1 MNIESIFFTLFAIW
15 HYNIYGPP
23 EYLYLLFQKIYLFY
37 HEFWNN
43 VNAPDYLP
51 LNDTDSTE
59 ITSTEKAVVS
69 VKPPIKYEDKYL
81 EDIRKLDKEF
91 KFNEE
96 EEKNRLQK
104 YLDIFKSTNESYRE
118 KINEIELNLLNIET
132 KMAKYDGSD
141 DDFCI
146 YDKDDEDSHLGE
158 TKEERLKLLLHDK
171 NTLIVELEKNKY
183 FIETTEGQEQTMQ
196 NSEELS
202 VKYIIDQRLDK
213 LNNCFVIENTPLG
226 NVLMI
231 YDTNKISFR
240 YYSDNTI
247 PYRYLETVA
256 RKYVKQFGCRPIF
269 IDMEEE
275 LKMSEE
281 RFETGRKEKEEKE
294 ESEKKKREEAI
305 KNNQPIE
312 EKKNVFTK
320 FKSYNKDAG
329 SGKTS
334 YAAPPKNSIPTNK
347 KITND
352 PEKDKQ
358 FLKDKANR
366 YTYEGKFANF
376 SFIKKVDRKV
386 VDKKF
391 GMSFADFK
399 KMQKDK
405 KD

>member
-1 MNIESIFFTLFAIW
+1 MDIRTIFFTLFVIW
-15 HYNIYGPP
+15 KFNKYIPT
-23 EYLYLLFQKIYLFY
+23 EYLSVLLKKINTYLKNYNSPDFVPLKGDRETVII
-37 HEFWNN
+37 
-43 VNAPDYLP
+43 AP
-51 LNDTDSTE
+51 
-59 ITSTEKAVVS
+59 
-69 VKPPIKYEDKYL
+69 KPQVKYEDKYL
-81 EDIRKLDKEF
+81 DYIRKMNKEF

-104 YLDIFKSTNESYRE
+104 YLDIFKSTNNSYRE
-118 KINEIELNLLNIET
+118 KINENEKNLLNTET
-132 KMAKYDGSD
+132 KLAKYERSD

-158 TKEERLKLLLHDK
+158 TKEERIKSLLQEK
-171 NTLIVELEKNKY
+171 NTLTDELKKLKY
-183 FIETTEGQEQTMQ
+183 LIETTKGQEEIMK

-202 VKYIIDQRLDK
+202 VKHIIDQRLDK
-213 LNNCFVIENTPLG
+213 LNNCFIIENTPLG

-231 YDTNKISFR
+231 YDTKKTSFR

-256 RKYVKQFGCRPIF
+256 RKYVKQFDCRPIF

-275 LKMSEE
+275 LKISEE
-281 RFETGRKEKEEKE
+281 RFEIERKEREEKE
-294 ESEKKKREEAI
+294 EAEKKKREEST
-305 KNNQPIE
+305 KNNQPLE

-329 SGKTS
+329 SSKTS
-334 YAAPPKNSIPTNK
+334 YAAPPKNSIPSN
-347 KITND
+347 KITIEH
-352 PEKDKQ
+352 EKEKEKQ
-358 FLKDKANR
+358 FLKDRANR

-405 KD
+405 DKKD

>member
-1 MNIESIFFTLFAIW
+1 MDIRTIFLTLFVIW
-15 HYNIYGPP
+15 KFNKYIPSEHF
-23 EYLYLLFQKIYLFY
+23 LLLFQKINIFY
-37 HEFWNN
+37 HKLRSSSVN
-43 VNAPDYLP
+43 VPDLLP
-51 LNDTDSTE
+51 LNDDTKTTT
-59 ITSTEKAVVS
+59 IQP
-69 VKPPIKYEDKYL
+69 KPQVKYEDKYL
-81 EDIRKLDKEF
+81 EDIRKMNKEF
-91 KFNEE
+91 KFTEE
-96 EEKNRLQK
+96 EEKVRLQK
-104 YLDIFKSTNESYRE
+104 YLDIFKSTNNSYRE
-118 KINEIELNLLNIET
+118 KINENEINLLNIET
-132 KMAKYDGSD
+132 KLAKYEGSD
-141 DDFCI
+141 DEFCI

-158 TKEERLKLLLHDK
+158 TKEERIKLLLQEK
-171 NTLIVELEKNKY
+171 TTLTDEVKKFKY
-183 FIETTEGQEQTMQ
+183 FIETTEGQEETMK

-202 VKYIIDQRLDK
+202 VKHIIDQRLDK
-213 LNNCFVIENTPLG
+213 LNNCYIIENTPLG

-231 YDTNKISFR
+231 YDTKKTSFR

-256 RKYVKQFGCRPIF
+256 RKYVKQFDCRPIF

-275 LKMSEE
+275 LKISEE
-281 RFETGRKEKEEKE
+281 RFEKERKEKEEKE
-294 ESEKKKREEAI
+294 EAEKKRREEAT

-329 SGKTS
+329 SSKTS
-334 YAAPPKNSIPTNK
+334 YAAPPKNSIPSNK
-347 KITND
+347 KITIEQ
-352 PEKDKQ
+352 EKEKEKQ
-358 FLKDKANR
+358 FLKDRANR

>member
-1 MNIESIFFTLFAIW
+1 MDIRTVFFTLFVIW
-15 HYNIYGPP
+15 KFNKYIPT
-23 EYLYLLFQKIYLFY
+23 
-37 HEFWNN
+37 
-43 VNAPDYLP
+43 DYLSVLFKKINTYLKNYNSPDFVP
-51 LNDTDSTE
+51 LKGDTETV
-59 ITSTEKAVVS
+59 IIPP
-69 VKPPIKYEDKYL
+69 KPQVKYEDKYL
-81 EDIRKLDKEF
+81 EYIRKMNKEF

-96 EEKNRLQK
+96 EEKNKLQK
-104 YLDIFKSTNESYRE
+104 YLDIFKSTNNSYRE
-118 KINEIELNLLNIET
+118 KINENEKKLLNTET
-132 KMAKYDGSD
+132 KLAKYE
-141 DDFCI
+141 FCI
-146 YDKDDEDSHLGE
+146 YDNDDEDSYLGE
-158 TKEERLKLLLHDK
+158 TKEERIKLLLQ
-171 NTLIVELEKNKY
+171 EKNILTDELKKLKY
-183 FIETTEGQEQTMQ
+183 LIETTKGQEEIMK

-202 VKYIIDQRLDK
+202 VKHIIDQRLDK
-213 LNNCFVIENTPLG
+213 LNNCFIIENTPLG

-231 YDTNKISFR
+231 YDTKKTSFR

-256 RKYVKQFGCRPIF
+256 RKYVKQFDCRPIF

-275 LKMSEE
+275 LKISEE
-281 RFETGRKEKEEKE
+281 RFEIETKEREEKE
-294 ESEKKKREEAI
+294 EAEKKKREEST

-329 SGKTS
+329 SSKTS
-334 YAAPPKNSIPTNK
+334 YAAPPKNSIPSN
-347 KITND
+347 KITI
-352 PEKDKQ
+352 EKEKEKEKQ
-358 FLKDKANR
+358 FLKDRANR

-405 KD
+405 DKKD

>member
-1 MNIESIFFTLFAIW
+1 MNIESIFFTLFAVW

-23 EYLYLLFQKIYLFY
+23 EYLYLLVQKIYIFY
-37 HEFWNN
+37 HQFWNN
-43 VNAPDYLP
+43 VTVPDLK
-51 LNDTDSTE
+51 NDDIPT
-59 ITSTEKAVVS
+59 TEKSVVS
-69 VKPPIKYEDKYL
+69 VKPQIKYEDKYL
-81 EDIRKLDKEF
+81 ADIRKLDKEF

-96 EEKNRLQK
+96 EEKNRVQK
-104 YLDIFKSTNESYRE
+104 YLDIFKSTNDSYKE
-118 KINEIELNLLNIET
+118 KINEIEQNLLNIET

-141 DDFCI
+141 DEFCV
-146 YDKDDEDSHLGE
+146 YDSDDEDSHLGE
-158 TKEERLKLLLHDK
+158 TKEERLKLLLHEK
-171 NTLIVELEKNKY
+171 TNLIVELEKYKY
-183 FIETTEGQEQTMQ
+183 FIETTEGQEEIMK

-202 VKYIIDQRLDK
+202 VKHIIDQRLDK

-231 YDTNKISFR
+231 YDTKKSSFR

-256 RKYVKQFGCRPIF
+256 RKYVKQFSCRPIF

-275 LKMSEE
+275 LKMSED
-281 RFETGRKEKEEKE
+281 RFETSRKEKE
-294 ESEKKKREEAI
+294 ESEKKKREESV

-329 SGKTS
+329 AGKTS

-347 KITND
+347 KITNEQ
-352 PEKDKQ
+352 EKDKQ

>member
-1 MNIESIFFTLFAIW
+1 MNKEYKFT
-15 HYNIYGPP
+15 
-23 EYLYLLFQKIYLFY
+23 
-37 HEFWNN
+37 
-43 VNAPDYLP
+43 
-51 LNDTDSTE
+51 
-59 ITSTEKAVVS
+59 
-69 VKPPIKYEDKYL
+69 
-81 EDIRKLDKEF
+81 
-91 KFNEE
+91 EE

-118 KINEIELNLLNIET
+118 KIIEIKHNLLNIET
-132 KMAKYDGSD
+132 KLAKYEGSD

-158 TKEERLKLLLHDK
+158 TKEERIKLLLQEK
-171 NTLIVELEKNKY
+171 NTFTDELKKNTY
-183 FIETTEGQEQTMQ
+183 FIETTQGQEETMK

-202 VKYIIDQRLDK
+202 VKHIIDQRLDK
-213 LNNCFVIENTPLG
+213 LNNCFIIENTPLG

-231 YDTNKISFR
+231 YDTKKTSFR

-256 RKYVKQFGCRPIF
+256 RKYVKQFDCRPVF

-275 LKMSEE
+275 LRISEE
-281 RFETGRKEKEEKE
+281 RFEIERKEREEA
-294 ESEKKKREEAI
+294 EKKKREEST

-320 FKSYNKDAG
+320 FKSYNKDTG

-334 YAAPPKNSIPTNK
+334 YAAPPKNSIPNNK

-352 PEKDKQ
+352 QEKEKEKQ
-358 FLKDKANR
+358 FLKDRANR

-405 KD
+405 DKKD

>member
-1 MNIESIFFTLFAIW
+1 MDIRTIFFTLFVIW
-15 HYNIYGPP
+15 KFNKYIPTDYLSVLLKKINIYLKNYNLPDFVPLKDDTETVIIPP
-23 EYLYLLFQKIYLFY
+23 
-37 HEFWNN
+37 
-43 VNAPDYLP
+43 
-51 LNDTDSTE
+51 
-59 ITSTEKAVVS
+59 
-69 VKPPIKYEDKYL
+69 KPQVKYEDKYL
-81 EDIRKLDKEF
+81 EDIRKMNKEY
-91 KFNEE
+91 KFTEE

-104 YLDIFKSTNESYRE
+104 YLDIFKSTNNSYRAKISENE
-118 KINEIELNLLNIET
+118 KNLLNIET
-132 KMAKYDGSD
+132 KLAKYEGSD

-158 TKEERLKLLLHDK
+158 TKEERIKLLLQEK
-171 NTLIVELEKNKY
+171 NTLTDEVKNFKY
-183 FIETTEGQEQTMQ
+183 FIETTQGQEETMK

-202 VKYIIDQRLDK
+202 VKHVIDQRLDK
-213 LNNCFVIENTPLG
+213 LNNCFIIENTPLG

-231 YDTNKISFR
+231 YDTKKISFR

-256 RKYVKQFGCRPIF
+256 RKYVKQFDCRPVF

-275 LKMSEE
+275 LRISEE
-281 RFETGRKEKEEKE
+281 RFEKETREKEEKE
-294 ESEKKKREEAI
+294 EAEKKKREEST

-329 SGKTS
+329 SSKTS

-347 KITND
+347 KITNEQ
-352 PEKDKQ
+352 EKEKQ
-358 FLKDKANR
+358 FLKDRANR

-405 KD
+405 DKKD

>member
-23 EYLYLLFQKIYLFY
+23 EYLYLLVQKIYIFY
-37 HEFWNN
+37 HAFWNN
-43 VNAPDYLP
+43 VNAPDLK
-51 LNDTDSTE
+51 NDDTS
-59 ITSTEKAVVS
+59 STEKEVVS
-69 VKPPIKYEDKYL
+69 VKPQIKYEDKYL
-81 EDIRKLDKEF
+81 ADIRKLDKEF

-104 YLDIFKSTNESYRE
+104 YLDIFKSTNDSYKE
-118 KINEIELNLLNIET
+118 KINEIEQNLVNIET

-146 YDKDDEDSHLGE
+146 YDSDDEDSHLGE
-158 TKEERLKLLLHDK
+158 TKEERLKLLLHEK
-171 NTLIVELEKNKY
+171 TNLIVELEKYKY
-183 FIETTEGQEQTMQ
+183 FIETTEGQEETMK

-202 VKYIIDQRLDK
+202 VKHIIDQRLDK
-213 LNNCFVIENTPLG
+213 LNNCFIIENTPLG

-231 YDTNKISFR
+231 YDTKKISFR

-256 RKYVKQFGCRPIF
+256 RKYVKQFNCRPVF

-275 LKMSEE
+275 LKMSED
-281 RFETGRKEKEEKE
+281 RFESNRKEKE
-294 ESEKKKREEAI
+294 ESEKKKREELV

-312 EKKNVFTK
+312 EKKNVFAK

-334 YAAPPKNSIPTNK
+334 YAAPPKNSIPSNK
-347 KITND
+347 KITN
-352 PEKDKQ
+352 EQENDKQ
-358 FLKDKANR
+358 FLKDRANR